1 MKDHNEKIPDPKEL
15 EKEISEFLVK
25 KFGENVKI
33 VSPMVMTQEAALG
46 ARERGRARVGWGQ
59 LPGLCSTSHLPFS
72 ASTKT

>member
-33 VSPMVMTQEAALG
+33 VSPMVMTQEAALDQTKE
-46 ARERGRARVGWGQ
+46 AGQ
-59 LPGLCSTSHLPFS
+59 SEKKINFDLNFLSIKNSLC
-72 ASTKT
+72 